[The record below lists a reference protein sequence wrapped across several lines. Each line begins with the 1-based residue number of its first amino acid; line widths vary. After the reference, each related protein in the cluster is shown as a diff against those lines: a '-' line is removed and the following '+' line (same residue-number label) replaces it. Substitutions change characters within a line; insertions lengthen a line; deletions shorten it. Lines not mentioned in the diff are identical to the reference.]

1 MAQEIRNATALLR
14 RKQVEALTGLA
25 RSTLYKLIGESK
37 FPKPVQ
43 ITDGGAVA
51 WRSDAVAAWI
61 DSRVT
66 AD

>member
-1 MAQEIRNATALLR
+1 VAEQIRNATALLR

-51 WRSDAVAAWI
+51 WRSDAVDAWI
-61 DSRVT
+61 NSRVS
-66 AD
+66 AS